1 MAISSLRY
9 REKLSALTGVF
20 LLAAMTFPGI
30 AASASTAAS
39 EPDGATMRSSETKRA
54 QRLAANLP
62 LYFIENQGQ
71 LDRRAAYYVHGR
83 DKVIYFTARG
93 LTIVLHSQ
101 RPQAAAVSQVTAVA
115 SASGDPAPIAAAR
128 WALQLDFVDADPA
141 VRPNGENPSTAL
153 MSYFKGRPEE
163 WQPAVKTFSRLVYS
177 DLWPGID
184 LIFTGAANQL
194 KYLFVVKPG
203 ADPSA
208 IKLRYRGADSVA
220 INRAGQL
227 EVRTPLGDLKDDRP
241 TAYQDGISASADVEV
256 AYSLLPRAD
265 NESYHYGFKLA
276 AYDRSVPLIID
287 PAVFVY
293 AGFIGGSGDDRGN
306 AIAVDSDGNAY
317 ITGETNSLEAT
328 FPEVVG
334 PDRTFNGTVDAFVAK
349 VNAAGTALIYAGF
362 LGGTGND
369 RGKAIAVDSA
379 GNAYITGDTTSTQ
392 SSFPVTVGPDLTQ
405 NGGTDAFVAKVN
417 ASGTALSYAGFIGG
431 SGSDQGNAIAVDSSN
446 RAYVAG
452 ATNSLGTSFPD
463 GDGFGALASFD
474 TTESGILDGFVVRV
488 TANGTALEYAGYIGG
503 SGIDQVLGIAV
514 DGAAAAYLTGDTN
527 SSAATFP
534 VTGALDAV
542 QNGGVDAFVAK
553 VNPTGTALVY
563 AGFLGGVGDDQ
574 GKGIAILPGCALNCE
589 AYVTGETNSTEA
601 SFPVT
606 VGPDLTHNGGIDG
619 FVAKV
624 NASGTSLV
632 YAGYVGGNSTDRANG
647 IAVESSGIAHIV
659 GETDSTQVTFP
670 NGNGFG
676 LLTSSDNTHN
686 GAIDGFVVG
695 VNAAGTALLHASYIG
710 GTGID
715 RGKGIAS
722 DDAGDIYVT
731 GESEAN
737 SVSFP
742 IGGGTG
748 PLATIDNSRNGGVD
762 AFAIKICVTV
772 CHDLQLTQVD
782 SPDPV
787 RVGDNLTYTVT
798 VTNNGPDSAANVVL
812 TDLLPATVTLV
823 SATPSSGT
831 CNGIT
836 TVTCALGNLA
846 DGASGTVVVVVTT
859 TAKGT
864 LSNVVTVDADDSDT
878 SARNNRDEEL
888 TVVTFANLT
897 VRALTAPSAVLP
909 GATIDIEDTTQNSGS
924 VDATSVTVT
933 RIYLSSDGR
942 KDAGDIILDARTV
955 PALAKKQSSTAV
967 TSVTIP
973 GGTAL
978 GRYFI
983 IAAADD
989 DTAIVETNER
999 NLRSRRITVTRPDL
1013 SVSSLRS
1020 PASVIAGA
1028 TLAIQDTTRND
1039 DLVDG
1044 GASTT
1049 KLYLSV
1055 DRLFDGGDVL
1065 LGSRAV
1071 PALGARATSAASTT
1085 VTIPLATVPGRY
1097 FVIGVA
1103 DGDANVVESD
1113 EANNARV
1120 RALTVK

>member
-9 REKLSALTGVF
+9 LRELSALTGVF
-20 LLAAMTFPGI
+20 LLAAMAFPGS
-30 AASASTAAS
+30 AAPASAAAS
-39 EPDGATMRSSETKRA
+39 EPDAATTRSSETKRA
-54 QRLAANLP
+54 QRLVANLP

-93 LTIVLHSQ
+93 LTVVLHSQ
-101 RPQAAAVSQVTAVA
+101 RPQAAAVSQITAVV
-115 SASGDPAPIAAAR
+115 SANDDPAPVAAAR

-141 VRPNGENPSTAL
+141 VRPSGENPSTAL
-153 MSYFKGRPEE
+153 MSYFKGRPEQ

-184 LIFTGAANQL
+184 LVFTGVANQL

-203 ADPSA
+203 ADPSV

-227 EVRTPLGDLKDDRP
+227 AVRTPLGDLNDDKP
-241 TAYQDGISASADVEV
+241 TAYQERSAELADVAV
-256 AYSLLPRAD
+256 AYDLQSSAAG
-265 NESYHYGFKLA
+265 ESHQYGFKLA
-276 AYDRSVPLIID
+276 DYDRSIPLIID
-287 PAVFVY
+287 PAILVY
-293 AGFIGGSGDDRGN
+293 SGFIGGSGDDRGN
-306 AIAVDSDGNAY
+306 AIALDSDGNAY

-334 PDRTFNGTVDAFVAK
+334 PDRSFNGTVDAFVAK

-379 GNAYITGDTTSTQ
+379 GNAYIAGDTTSTQ

-417 ASGTALSYAGFIGG
+417 ASGTALSYASFIGG
-431 SGSDQGNAIAVDSSN
+431 TGSDQGNAIAVDSLN

-452 ATNSLGTSFPD
+452 STNSQGTSFPD
-463 GDGFGALASFD
+463 GTGIGTLPSFS
-474 TTESGILDGFVVRV
+474 TIESGGLDGFVVRV
-488 TANGTALEYAGYIGG
+488 AANGTAFEYASYLGG
-503 SGIDQVLGIAV
+503 TGDDQVFGIAV
-514 DGAAAAYLTGDTN
+514 DGAGAGYLTGETN
-527 SSAATFP
+527 SNGATFP
-534 VTGALDAV
+534 VTGGLDSV
-542 QNGGVDAFVAK
+542 QNGAVDAFVAK
-553 VNPTGTALVY
+553 VNGAGTALVY
-563 AGFLGGVGDDQ
+563 AGFLGGAGDDR
-574 GKGIAILPGCALNCE
+574 GKGVAIMPGCALDCE
-589 AYVTGETNSTEA
+589 AYIAGETNSTQA
-601 SFPVT
+601 TFAVA

-624 NASGTSLV
+624 NAAGTALV
-632 YAGYVGGNSTDRANG
+632 YAGYVGGGGTDRANG
-647 IAVESSGIAHIV
+647 VAVDSSGIAHIA
-659 GETDSTQVTFP
+659 GETDSSQITFP
-670 NGNGFG
+670 DGDGFG
-676 LLTSSDNTHN
+676 LLTTSDNTHN
-686 GAIDGFVVG
+686 GAIDGLVAG
-695 VNAAGTALLHASYIG
+695 VNAAGTALVYASYIG
-710 GTGID
+710 GTAND
-715 RGKGIAS
+715 RAKGIAV
-722 DDAGDIYVT
+722 DDNGDIYVT
-731 GESEAN
+731 GETDAN
-737 SVSFP
+737 SAAFP
-742 IGGGTG
+742 VGGGANS
-748 PLATIDNSRNGGVD
+748 LATLDNSQNGGVD

-772 CHDLQLTQVD
+772 CHDLRVTQVD

-798 VTNNGPDSAANVVL
+798 VINKGPDSATNVVL

-831 CNGIT
+831 CNGTT
-836 TVTCALGNLA
+836 TVTCMLGDLA
-846 DGASGTVVVVVTT
+846 DEASATVVIVATT

-864 LSNVVTVDADDSDT
+864 LSNVATVVADESETNSRD
-878 SARNNRDEEL
+878 NRDVEQ
-888 TVVTFANLT
+888 TAATFANLT
-897 VRALTAPSAVLP
+897 VRSLTAPSAVLP
-909 GATIDIEDTTQNSGS
+909 GATIDIQDTTQNSGA
-924 VDATSVTVT
+924 VDATSATVT

-942 KDAGDIILDARTV
+942 KDAGDIILDARAV

-983 IAAADD
+983 IAVADD
-989 DTAIVETNER
+989 DAVVVETNER
-999 NLRSRRITVTRPDL
+999 NLRSRRITITRPDL

-1028 TLAIQDTTRND
+1028 NLAIQDTTRND

-1044 GASTT
+1044 GASST
-1049 KLYLSV
+1049 KLYLSA

-1085 VTIPLATVPGRY
+1085 VTIPPATVPGRY

-1113 EANNARV
+1113 EGNNARS